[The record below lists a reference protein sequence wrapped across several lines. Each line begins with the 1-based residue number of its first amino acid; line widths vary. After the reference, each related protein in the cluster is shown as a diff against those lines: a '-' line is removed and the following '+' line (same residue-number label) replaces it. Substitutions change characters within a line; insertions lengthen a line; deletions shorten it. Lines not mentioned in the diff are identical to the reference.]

1 MMFTRRRKLP
11 NSKKTHRWYVLALPL
26 LIFIGSVGIF
36 LQSLLIKP
44 HFMSALPDKIQ
55 VTSSSSR
62 TEDILTQEFTKAGFQ
77 VDSVRGA
84 SDTGYLVQLKSGE
97 VIVASATT
105 SQNQISSLQALLTNL
120 TMEGKRI
127 ERLDIRFDKPVVLFK
142 K

>member
-1 MMFTRRRKLP
+1 MMFTRRRRLP
-11 NSKKTHRWYVLALPL
+11 HSKKPRRWSILALPL
-26 LIFIGSVGIF
+26 LILIGSVGILVRTLF
-36 LQSLLIKP
+36 IKP

-55 VTSSSSR
+55 ATSPSSR

-77 VDSVRGA
+77 VDTVSGA
-84 SDTGYLVQLKSGE
+84 SDSGYLVQLKSGE
-97 VIVASATT
+97 VVVVSSTT